1 MLEDFHQWSNAEPY
15 IGSLRPSY
23 VSGIDGLRLG
33 AYNLYEQIYWTI
45 PDVFEI
51 TQRGTEDNPIYIPS
65 AKGIV
70 ETLHRY
76 LASGYRV
83 IEDPSV
89 GSDTE
94 KRDAAILLQSLFR
107 RERYYSGFSSAKRY
121 GIMQGDWLFHIT
133 ADNTKPEGSR
143 ISIISMDPA
152 SYFPIENPDNVDET
166 IGAHLASVVTED
178 GETYIHRVTYRKT
191 TMRGGP
197 SPMTVEEAL
206 YDPDSSGLPGIEEG
220 NPFRVIRP
228 PTLLPNP
235 IDQIPIYH
243 IQNFDQPGSE
253 WGSSECRG
261 IERLMA
267 AINQGVTDEELALAL
282 EGLGVYHCD
291 GGAPVNEDGEEVP
304 WDIGPARVV
313 EHAKGT
319 VFGRV
324 QGVTTIAP
332 MQEHI
337 KYLHNQ
343 LDESKGI
350 SAIAKG
356 KVDVAVAESGIA
368 LMLELG
374 PLLAAVVEKEQ
385 VITDV
390 KLNMLW
396 DLRRWFQA
404 FEPNTGGLEN
414 IVWVPMYGDKLPP
427 NRKQKFDE
435 IMSLLGVTPPVVT
448 RAWGREELRK
458 IGYEFPPE
466 AEFAQAILLESQ
478 QTAQI
483 ETDVIGARM
492 DQAMNGITGGNGQV
506 TGDPAAVG

>member
-1 MLEDFHQWSNAEPY
+1 MIDNFNQWSSAEPY
-15 IGSLRPSY
+15 IGSFRPTY
-23 VSGIDGLRLG
+23 VDGIDGLRIG
-33 AYNLYEQIYWTI
+33 AYNLYEQIYWTV

-94 KRDAAILLQSLFR
+94 RRDAALLLQTLFR
-107 RERYYSGFSSAKRY
+107 RERYYSRFSSAKRY
-121 GIMQGDWLFHIT
+121 GIMQGDWLFHIM
-133 ADNTKPEGSR
+133 ADDTKEEGSR

-152 SYFPIENPDNVDET
+152 SYFPIYNPENVDEI
-166 IGAHLASVVTED
+166 IGTHLASIVIEED
-178 GETYIHRVTYRKT
+178 ETYVHRVTYRKT
-191 TMRGGP
+191 TGVGGP
-197 SPMTVEEAL
+197 SPITVEEAL
-206 YDPDSSGLPGIEEG
+206 YLPEDAGLSPDVEEG

-228 PTLLPNP
+228 PTQLPAP
-235 IDQIPIYH
+235 IDQIPVYH
-243 IQNFDQPGSE
+243 IQNFDQPGSI

-261 IERLMA
+261 VERLMA
-267 AINQGVTDEELALAL
+267 AINQGITDEELALAL

-291 GGAPVNEDGEEVP
+291 GGAPVDDDGEEVP

-319 VFGRV
+319 TFGRV
-324 QGVTTIAP
+324 NGIDDIAP
-332 MQEHI
+332 FQDHL

-343 LDESKGI
+343 LDQSKGI
-350 SAIAKG
+350 PAVAKG
-356 KVDVAVAESGIA
+356 IVDVQVAESGVA
-368 LMLELG
+368 LLLELG
-374 PLLAAVVEKEQ
+374 PLLALVVEKEQ
-385 VITDV
+385 VVTDV

-404 FEPNTGGLEN
+404 FEPNTGFLEN
-414 IVWVPMYGDKLPP
+414 VIWVPTYGDKLPP
-427 NRKQKFDE
+427 NRKQSFDE
-435 IMSLLGVTPPVVT
+435 IMTLLGMNPPVVT
-448 RAWGREELRK
+448 RAWGREQLQK
-458 IGYEFPPE
+458 LGYEFPPE

-483 ETDVIGARM
+483 ESDITGARI
-492 DQAMNGITGGNGQV
+492 DKELNSGDNGQV
-506 TGDPAAVG
+506 TGEPAAVE